1 MSDGVDAGDGAD
13 VGDGAAV
20 KEPRLAKYSA
30 PDRRLLRGYGP
41 AVVIAGGFLLMALL
55 VPSIA
60 PEANVSASTGGG
72 GGASTK
78 VGSPTG
84 APASGA
90 TTTVP
95 AGTGAP
101 GAAGG
106 AAGGTL
112 QNGGPS
118 TKAATAPGTVTGCS
132 GKQVAGDPYAPA
144 CVSFSGNNG
153 GATSRGVTANQIVV
167 SARLPAGGI
176 QTADE
181 AIQQIAG
188 KYNSAQFSDTAADV
202 ERTTQDLVTY
212 FNDKFQFYGR
222 KIVLKFFNGQGSL
235 VNEVTDAGQ
244 AQAQADAISASQQLG
259 AFADV
264 TALSQPYAEALSA
277 QHVVN
282 IGAPYM
288 SSQWFASQAP
298 YAWSFFPNCTDLGNE
313 SASIMVKQVV
323 PQNVTYAGTGVNNGQ
338 PRRIAILAP
347 DNPVYQQCVS
357 QVTGALSAAGHP
369 VVANLSY
376 TLDLS
381 QLSSEAGSIAQQIIN
396 DKITTLGCGCD
407 PITLAY
413 LTSDLD
419 TSNYEPE
426 IVNIGA
432 AFTDEDLVAQLFDQS
447 VWSHAAGITN
457 NGNAPAYGSSLGY
470 FAAKSVD
477 PNNAP
482 AHEVDLLYED
492 LYILALGIE
501 QAGPNLSPTT
511 FEHGLFNYAGGDG
524 EYGPWSFNENG
535 SGTFTPQHQYRYQ
548 WWNPNVVSAF
558 DNEKGSWVD
567 GTTWYSA
574 STVPA
579 GPAPVFPNGVQ

>member
-1 MSDGVDAGDGAD
+1 MS
-13 VGDGAAV
+13 
-20 KEPRLAKYSA
+20 ESRLAKYSA

-41 AVVIAGGFLLMALL
+41 AVVIGLGFLLMALL

-60 PEANVSASTGGG
+60 PEQNVSASTGNNSGG
-72 GGASTK
+72 STK
-78 VGSPTG
+78 VGAPTG
-84 APASGA
+84 TPASGA
-90 TTTVP
+90 TTTTTA
-95 AGTGAP
+95 AGATTGTTAGGSTGGGAP
-101 GAAGG
+101 
-106 AAGGTL
+106 
-112 QNGGPS
+112 S
-118 TKAATAPGTVTGCS
+118 TRASTAPGTVSGCS
-132 GKQVAGDPYAPA
+132 GRQVTGDPYSPA

-153 GATSRGVTANQIVV
+153 GATYRGVTSNQIVV

-176 QTADE
+176 QTADQ

-212 FNDKFQFYGR
+212 FNDHFQFYGR

-244 AQAQADAISASQQLG
+244 AQAQADAITVSQQIG

-288 SSQWFASQAP
+288 SSQWFQAEAP
-298 YAWSFFPNCTDLGNE
+298 YSWSFFPNCTDLGNE
-313 SASIMVKQVV
+313 SAAIMVKQVIT
-323 PQNVTYAGTGVNNGQ
+323 QNVTYAGTGVTNGG

-347 DNPVYQQCVS
+347 DNPVYQQCVN
-357 QVTGALSAAGHP
+357 QVTSALSAAGHP
-369 VVANLSY
+369 AVANLSY

-426 IVNIGA
+426 IINIGA
-432 AFTDEDLVAQLFDQS
+432 AFTDEDLVAQLFDQN
-447 VWSHAAGITN
+447 VWAHAAGVTN
-457 NGNAPAYGSSLGY
+457 NGNPPPYGSSLGY

-492 LYILALGIE
+492 LYMLALGI
-501 QAGPNLSPTT
+501 QLAGPDLTPTT
-511 FEHGLFNYAGGDG
+511 FEHGMFNYAGGNG

-535 SGTFTPQHQYRYQ
+535 VGTFTPQHEFRYQ
-548 WWNPNVVSAF
+548 WYNPNAVSTF
-558 DNEKGSWVD
+558 DNEKGAWVD
-567 GTTWYSA
+567 GTTWYSV
-574 STVPA
+574 SDIPP
-579 GPAPVFPNGVQ
+579 GNAPVFPNGVQ